1 MINLLTKNFP
11 GRQYPILIVHI
22 MYLLAAAVMSYLY
35 YHKIISPIDLFNDE
49 WGGVFKVLNLDAVST
64 VQFRF
69 LVPLLIGLFYYTLH
83 LSPYALMWFFTVMFI
98 YFTFLVYY
106 RIICIYFKNELFN
119 SLVAVIIIYPLTWNL
134 IAINNIFSFTDTASV
149 FFMTASIYLILSHNY
164 KLLIPVFF
172 LGALNH
178 YSIGFILPAFLL
190 FNYRTIFTARILKYT
205 SELVFLYAGYFIIA
219 KMLLPE
225 LPAERDN
232 GYLLIDFE
240 RNFRH
245 IKNSSI
251 HIMLRDIFF
260 NFGGIH
266 IFTFLFYFS
275 PVWKKIKKEYSMYNL
290 TILIFVAMTLTG
302 FGLFSEELRCYVPI
316 LPFLMIPAMI
326 FLSQFAPDLLPLS
339 DTVLG
344 KNENTSSA
352 HAVLYIYRS
361 ALK

>member
-83 LSPYALMWFFTVMFI
+83 LSPHALMWFFTVVFI
-98 YFTFLVYY
+98 YFTFLAYY

-119 SLVAVIIIYPLTWNL
+119 SLVAVMIIYPLTWNL
-134 IAINNIFSFTDTASV
+134 IAINKIFSFTDTASV
-149 FFMTASIYLILSHNY
+149 FFMTISIYLVLRRNY

-178 YSIGFILPAFLL
+178 YSIGFIIPVFLL
-190 FNYRTIFTARILKYT
+190 FNYRSIFTSRILKLT
-205 SELVFLYAGYFIIA
+205 AVLFFIYAGYFIIA
-219 KMLLPE
+219 KLLLPKP
-225 LPAERDN
+225 PAEKEF
-232 GYLLIDFE
+232 GFLLIDFE
-240 RNFRH
+240 RNFSHLKISPNH
-245 IKNSSI
+245 IL
-251 HIMLRDIFF
+251 LRDIFF

-266 IFTFLFYFS
+266 IFALLFYFS
-275 PVWKKIKKEYSMYNL
+275 PVWKKIKKEYTVYNL
-290 TILIFVAMTLTG
+290 AILIFIAMTLTG

-326 FLSQFAPDLLPLS
+326 FLSQFAPDLMPLRAE
-339 DTVLG
+339 VLTN
-344 KNENTSSA
+344 KEYSSA
-352 HAVLYIYRS
+352 SHAILTN
-361 ALK
+361 